1 MEYYTFGSDEKASE
15 IKGAFEKLGYS
26 DSELNFTFTSGLYY
40 TIGGVIRNTHVGS
53 QSYELVM
60 RFAEYGDYTKLPLP
74 IKPKFKVGNR
84 IHRIGRCEV
93 YDVCDVNEESQ
104 EYGLVLCG
112 TFNRVS
118 LSFRNHNFWEIF
130 TETKPKYEI
139 GQLVMLEDSLIGKV
153 SEIDMDDFSVTRWRY
168 KIGTWNWFID
178 EERLSPVSQETI
190 SKILCLLVNGK

>member
-15 IKGAFEKLGYS
+15 IKGAFEKLGYF
-26 DSELNFTFTSGLYY
+26 DSEFDFTSSGLYY
-40 TIGGVIRNTHVGS
+40 TIGGAIRNTYIGS
-53 QSYELVM
+53 PAYELVM
-60 RFAEYGDYTKLPLP
+60 WFADYGDYTKLPLP

-104 EYGLVLCG
+104 EYGLVLGG

-118 LSFRNHNFWEIF
+118 LAFSSQDSWETF

-153 SEIDMDDFSVTRWRY
+153 SEIDMDDFSVTRWLY
-168 KIGTWNWFID
+168 KIGTWDRFFD
-178 EERLSPVSQETI
+178 EERLSPVPQETI
-190 SKILCLLVNGK
+190 SKILGC